1 MRRGVNR
8 KTRCLIFG
16 TGAGGLNFY
25 KSCRDSY
32 TIIGFIDNNQDKQG
46 CRFFGKNIYAPQQLS
61 NLCFDKIIIASDYHV
76 EIKKQLIDEFAISE
90 HQIMVAWVSQVRLTP
105 VSRLQFLRAR
115 VASFSYEQTFPPNVL
130 VCDQAVQSLI
140 KQIARPVINSAASGP
155 TRIRMRRSTNT
166 VVARLRTL
174 RDWAAEVGLIL
185 LEVGEIEEIPF
196 KAPSVWGQPE
206 VAEIAVAPSNR
217 PYVADIADAR
227 IFANSSLILTRDG
240 TAISDTGGHPQFGRF
255 VSFIYESVVV
265 SQRPDK
271 IMLSFGH
278 FQTRE
283 IEGGIFLSGLFSNAY
298 GHWLPEFLPKLQFL
312 KQHPDFDNLPLIV
325 DAHMPQSHFEH
336 LCRLSSR
343 PLIRL
348 QANES
353 LICKRLLVAP
363 SPTFLPAEL
372 FPNDLPVS
380 EMPGLSLRAMR
391 FIRGNRSV
399 DATMRCDR
407 RIFLARRNMKWRLLL
422 NEDEIEHTLSN
433 LGFETVFTEEM
444 TVSEQI
450 DIFQQADCIVAPN
463 GSTLLNLIFADPKV
477 KLLVLAQPNLHNWG
491 TFQGPMESL
500 GYSPLWVSGDW
511 AIAGD
516 QKHSHYHVPVE
527 RIVDALAFLGVEGNP
542 SKCAV

>member
-1 MRRGVNR
+1 M
-8 KTRCLIFG
+8 RCLIFG
-16 TGAGGLNFY
+16 TGAGGLSFY
-25 KSCRDSY
+25 KACRDSY
-32 TIIGFIDNNQDKQG
+32 TIIGFLDNNQEKQG
-46 CRFFGKNIYAPQQLS
+46 FRFLGKNIYAPQQLS
-61 NLCFDKIIIASDYHV
+61 GLCFDKIIIASDYHV
-76 EIKKQLIDEFAISE
+76 EIEKQLIDEFAIGK
-90 HQIMVAWVSQVRLTP
+90 HQIMVASMDQVRLVR
-105 VSRLQFLRAR
+105 VSRLQFFRAR
-115 VASFSYEQTFPPNVL
+115 IASFSYEQTFPRNGL
-130 VCDQAVQSLI
+130 VCDQAVQSWI
-140 KQIARPVINSAASGP
+140 KQIARPVINSAASEP
-155 TRIRMRRSTNT
+155 TRFRMRRPTNT

-174 RDWAAEVGLIL
+174 RDWAAQVGLTL
-185 LEVGEIEEIPF
+185 LELYEIEYIPF

-206 VAEIAVAPSNR
+206 VTEIAVAPSNK

-227 IFANSSLILTRDG
+227 IFANSSIILTRDG
-240 TAISDTGGHPQFGRF
+240 TAISDKGGHPQFGRF
-255 VSFIYESVVV
+255 VSFIYEPVVV

-271 IMLSFGH
+271 VMLSFGQ

-298 GHWLPEFLPKLQFL
+298 DHWLPEFLPKLQFL

-325 DAHMPQSHFEH
+325 DAHMPKSHFEH
-336 LCRLSSR
+336 LSRLSSR

-391 FIRGNRSV
+391 FIRGYHSV
-399 DATMRCDR
+399 DATMRCNR
-407 RIFLARRNMKWRLLL
+407 RFFLARRNMKWRRLL
-422 NEDEIEHTLSN
+422 NEDEIEHALSN

-444 TVSEQI
+444 TLDEQI
-450 DIFQQADCIVAPN
+450 DIFQRADCIVAPN
-463 GSTLLNLIFADPKV
+463 GSALLNLIFADPRV
-477 KLLVLAQPNLHNWG
+477 KLLVLSQPNLHNWG

-511 AIAGD
+511 ANAQD
-516 QKHSHYHVPVE
+516 QKHSDYHVPVE
-527 RIVDALAFLGVEGNP
+527 RIVDALAFLGVVENS
-542 SKCAV
+542 SKCSL